1 MIKIKQFNDIKITTG
16 IILIGIL
23 GVISASLIGILGYED
38 IQKMNNNISSI
49 YTNDLDSIEKES
61 EMLNNFQS
69 IKVEVTKQI
78 RNYNEKANSKIELDN
93 EKLNKNLSEYIEKN
107 IDESQKDNVDK
118 VASTLK
124 EYMSSW
130 NEIKILLEN
139 RQSLSVTKEEQIYAQ
154 GDITTD
160 SLSNLI
166 YEDKLN
172 AEKEYYKSQKIY
184 KESLIAFISIVLIS
198 LLVLAAIV
206 VLIITVVKKS
216 SKEIIGVLNTIAQGN
231 FNIKLNTEST
241 NEFGVM
247 KKALNTT
254 VKNVAK
260 MISEIKYR
268 AENINHSSEVLYSTS
283 EEMTA
288 SANEVARLMQVAS
301 TGSSNQAGDLMEI
314 THVLSKFNQSIDA
327 MVKAIEDVDK
337 NSNNIEIMTGK
348 GEANIKI
355 LTDSVNKVMKSS
367 NDFTNSFSKFSKNIY
382 QINEITNIINGIANQ
397 TNLLALNASIEAARS
412 GEYGKGFSVVA
423 EEIKKLAEESKIS
436 SENIG
441 KLIAELSNGTQNV
454 LQVGD
459 TMNNELINQKGVIND
474 IIDSFGK
481 IILAVNDNTPKIQL
495 VATFASNINEEK
507 DSILKKVEN
516 SSSIAEKISASSEEI
531 SASSEEMNAC
541 AKEVSSTAQLLNNIA
556 EETMDELNKFKL

>member
-1 MIKIKQFNDIKITTG
+1 MKIKQLNDIKITTG

-107 IDESQKDNVDK
+107 IDETQKDNVDK

-124 EYMSSW
+124 EYILSW

-301 TGSSNQAGDLMEI
+301 TGSSNQAEDLMEI

-327 MVKAIEDVDK
+327 MVKAIEDVER

-355 LTDSVNKVMKSS
+355 LTDSVNKVMESS

-382 QINEITNIINGIANQ
+382 QINEITNIINEIANQ

-423 EEIKKLAEESKIS
+423 EEIKKLAEESKVS
-436 SENIG
+436 SENIS

-459 TMNNELINQKGVIND
+459 TMNNELINQKEVIND

-516 SSSIAEKISASSEEI
+516 SSSIAEKISASSEES

>member
-1 MIKIKQFNDIKITTG
+1 M
-16 IILIGIL
+16 
-23 GVISASLIGILGYED
+23 GYQD

-78 RNYNEKANSKIELDN
+78 RNYNEKADSKIGLDN
-93 EKLNKNLSEYIEKN
+93 EKLNENLSEYTKKN
-107 IDESQKDNVDK
+107 LDEAQKDNVDK
-118 VASTLK
+118 VAKNLK
-124 EYMSSW
+124 EYMSLW
-130 NEIKILLEN
+130 NEIKMVLEN
-139 RQSLSVTKEEQIYAQ
+139 RQALSVTKEEQIYAQ

-184 KESLIAFISIVLIS
+184 KESLIAFISIVLTS
-198 LLVLAAIV
+198 LLVLAAIAI
-206 VLIITVVKKS
+206 LIITVVKKS

-288 SANEVARLMQVAS
+288 SASDVARLMQVTSA
-301 TGSSNQAGDLMEI
+301 GSSNQAGDLMEI
-314 THVLSKFNQSIDA
+314 THVLSKFNQSINA
-327 MVKAIEDVDK
+327 MVKAIEDVDE
-337 NSNNIEIMTGK
+337 NSNNIEIMTEK
-348 GEANIKI
+348 GEINIKV
-355 LTDSVNKVMKSS
+355 LKDSVNKVMRSS

-436 SENIG
+436 SENIS

-459 TMNNELINQKGVIND
+459 TMNNELINQKEVIND

-495 VATFASNINEEK
+495 VTTFASDINQEK
-507 DSILKKVEN
+507 DSILEKVEN
-516 SSSIAEKISASSEEI
+516 SSSIAEKISASSEGI
-531 SASSEEMNAC
+531 SASSEEMDAC

-556 EETMDELNKFKL
+556 EETMNELNKFKL